1 MTTNWKTLK
10 RRASWGE
17 VVTAPAEAQ
26 QRGRSRLWV
35 GVALALTIAL
45 GLLSRRDPLPGILAE
60 YTGDALYASA
70 AFVGFALLLAGR
82 QTRTLAILAFVSCV
96 LIEFAQLLNW
106 PWIRDLRSTTLG
118 RLLLGS
124 GFKWPDMLAYLI
136 GVTVAATVDRM
147 ARRRHVL
154 SP

>member
-1 MTTNWKTLK
+1 MTTNWKTLT
-10 RRASWGE
+10 RRPSWGE
-17 VVTAPAEAQ
+17 VVTAPAETQ

-35 GVALALTIAL
+35 GVVLALTIAL
-45 GLLSRRDPLPGILAE
+45 GLLSRRYPLPGILAE

-96 LIEFAQLLNW
+96 LIEFAQLLNCS
-106 PWIRDLRSTTLG
+106 WIRDLRATTLG